1 MTDRLG
7 NTHFDDAHQI
17 VPRLWLGNR
26 KAADTVWLAENHVEV
41 VFNCTKTLPFAET
54 VKHRYRVPVDDNL
67 EPQEIANL
75 HAWAPEVILK
85 LLREYKT
92 GRVILVHCHAGMQRS
107 AAVVA
112 MFLMTFGEMSA
123 DEAMAYIRERRPV
136 AFFPGANFGPS
147 IRAWEADIRGIQ
159 QGASATTKTR

>member
-7 NTHFDDAHQI
+7 DAHFADAHQI
-17 VPRLWLGNR
+17 VPRLWLGN
-26 KAADTVWLAENHVEV
+26 KKAAADTVWQAEKHVEV

-54 VKHRYRVPVDDNL
+54 VKHKYRVPVDDNL
-67 EPQEIANL
+67 EPVEIQNL
-75 HAWAPEVILK
+75 HNWAPEIMVK

-112 MFLMTFGEMSA
+112 MFLMILGGMSA
-123 DEAMAYIRERRPV
+123 DDAIAYIRERRQV
-136 AFFPGANFGPS
+136 AFFPGANFGPALKGWEED
-147 IRAWEADIRGIQ
+147 IRASKQRGT
-159 QGASATTKTR
+159 QG